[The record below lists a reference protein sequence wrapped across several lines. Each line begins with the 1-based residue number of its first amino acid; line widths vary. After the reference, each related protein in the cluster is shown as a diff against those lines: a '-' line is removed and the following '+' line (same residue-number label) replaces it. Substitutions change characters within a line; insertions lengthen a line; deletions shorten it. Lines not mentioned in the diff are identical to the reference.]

1 MFQDIATQWG
11 YNSEQNAEKP
21 LLLWG
26 SCSSW
31 GGEEGSKTIAIG
43 QLRLF
48 NILVKIKNNKNAVHF
63 SN

>member
-11 YNSEQNAEKP
+11 YNSEQNTEKS

-26 SCSSW
+26 SYSSW
-31 GGEEGSKTIAIG
+31 GGEGSKTIAIS